1 MSLITPDIGLLF
13 WMFVSF
19 GIVLFILKKFAWKP
33 ILDSVKE
40 REDSIEE
47 ALAQAGKAKEE
58 LEKLQANNEDLL
70 KQAREERDL
79 LIKEAREA
87 KDNMINEAKGKAK
100 EEADKILV
108 SARETIESEK
118 IAAVA
123 ELKSQVAVLSIE
135 IAEKILKDELSTEDK
150 QKKLVNNLLE
160 DVNLN

>member
-70 KQAREERDL
+70 KQAREERGL

-87 KDNMINEAKGKAK
+87 KDNMISEAKGQAK
-100 EEADKILV
+100 DEADKILV

-135 IAEKILKDELSTEDK
+135 IAEKILRDELSTEDK

>member
-13 WMFVSF
+13 WMFVSL
-19 GIVLFILKKFAWKP
+19 GIVLLILKKFAWKP

-40 REDSIEE
+40 REVSIEE

-79 LIKEAREA
+79 LIKDAREA
-87 KDNMINEAKGKAK
+87 KDKMIGEAKSKAK
-100 EEADKILV
+100 EEADKIMV
-108 SARETIESEK
+108 SAREVIEAEK
-118 IAAVA
+118 TAAIT
-123 ELKSQVAVLSIE
+123 EMKNQVAVLSIE
-135 IAEKILKDELSTEDK
+135 IAEKILKDELSSEDK

>member
-19 GIVLFILKKFAWKP
+19 GIVLLILKKFAWKP

-79 LIKEAREA
+79 LIKDAREA
-87 KDNMINEAKGKAK
+87 KDKMIGEAKSKAK
-100 EEADKILV
+100 EEADKIMV
-108 SARETIESEK
+108 SAREVIEAEK
-118 IAAVA
+118 TAAIT
-123 ELKSQVAVLSIE
+123 EMKNQVAVLSIE
-135 IAEKILKDELSTEDK
+135 IAEKILKDELSSEDK

>member
-87 KDNMINEAKGKAK
+87 KDNMISEAKGKAK
-100 EEADKILV
+100 EEADKIIV

-123 ELKSQVAVLSIE
+123 DLKSQVAVLSIE
-135 IAEKILKDELSTEDK
+135 IAEKILRDELSAEDK

>member
-87 KDNMINEAKGKAK
+87 KDNMISEAKGQAK
-100 EEADKILV
+100 DEADKILV

-135 IAEKILKDELSTEDK
+135 IAEKILRDELSTEDK

>member
-87 KDNMINEAKGKAK
+87 KDTMISEAKGKAK

-123 ELKSQVAVLSIE
+123 DLKSQVAVLSIE
-135 IAEKILKDELSTEDK
+135 IAEKILRDELSAEDK

>member
-87 KDNMINEAKGKAK
+87 KDNMISEAKGKAK
-100 EEADKILV
+100 DEADKILV

-135 IAEKILKDELSTEDK
+135 IAEKILRDELSTEDK

>member
-87 KDNMINEAKGKAK
+87 KDNMIREAKGKAK
-100 EEADKILV
+100 DEADKILV

-118 IAAVA
+118 LAAVA

-135 IAEKILKDELSTEDK
+135 IAEKILRDELSTEDK

>member
-70 KQAREERDL
+70 KQTREERDL

-87 KDNMINEAKGKAK
+87 KDNMISEAKGKAK
-100 EEADKILV
+100 EEADKIIV

-135 IAEKILKDELSTEDK
+135 IAEKILRDELSAEDK